1 MEDTKLI
8 SLLAVNELK
17 NYTLA
22 AKQLNLTQP
31 AISQHIRQLETE
43 LNIKIFNR
51 VGAEL
56 KITPD
61 GEILVKYAR
70 RILSMYADLES
81 RLKDLKRL
89 YCLKV
94 HFTACSVCFWASL

>member
-31 AISQHIRQLETE
+31 AIIQHIRQLETE
-43 LNIKIFNR
+43 LNIKIFNI
-51 VGAEL
+51 VCAEL
-56 KITPD
+56 KIKP
-61 GEILVKYAR
+61 E
-70 RILSMYADLES
+70 
-81 RLKDLKRL
+81 
-89 YCLKV
+89 C
-94 HFTACSVCFWASL
+94 